1 MNKTKLIA
9 LCGVCGAIAV
19 VCLVCLSYVK
29 WVALAL
35 AVICSVVVCCPQ
47 MIDGKYVWYSVAT
60 YLVAVTVGVLLGNV
74 VYVAPVALYAM
85 PCCVWKLFCKHRQPH
100 NAKLWKTLKWLGS
113 LLLVAVA
120 AFVTALLT
128 RWLVP
133 SVWQSFVQNKA
144 VIWAMVGVVLLGIV
158 AYDKLLDGT
167 IYVVKGALN
176 KSKFGQ

>member
-19 VCLVCLSYVK
+19 VCIVCLSYVK

-35 AVICSVVVCCPQ
+35 AVVGSVVVCCPQ
-47 MIDGKYVWYSVAT
+47 MLDGKYVWYTVAT
-60 YLVAVTVGVLLGNV
+60 YLVVVTLGTLLGNV

-85 PCCVWKLFCKHRQPH
+85 PFCIWKLLCKHNQSR
-100 NAKLWKTLKWLGS
+100 NATRWKILKWVGNVT
-113 LLLVAVA
+113 LVALATV
-120 AFVTALLT
+120 VTALLM
-128 RWLVP
+128 RWLMP
-133 SVWQSFVQNKA
+133 SVWQSLVQNKT
-144 VIWAMVGVVLLGIV
+144 VVWVTVGAVLLGTV

-167 IYVVKGALN
+167 VFVVKKALD